1 MTRTPNATRPPAA
14 TLRPTP
20 APSPRPRRPLPRS
33 VVLALVPA
41 VLLTARPLP
50 AVAQAADVIGPVP
63 AQEDVWTAPRWV
75 GDVTFAASNALLAG
89 MTAGVFQRLR
99 GGQFGDGFAR
109 GAVAGVVAYTGR
121 RIGAQQFDGAG
132 LLGRQVSAVGV
143 SMARNAGDGRP
154 SLERLMFPIGPLH
167 LHVDR
172 GDGLVVRPKLHVV
185 GLAQAMRL
193 ALRDETRFDGSASL
207 SAGAPVFRAPGHVL
221 RFEDEDAAGLALHG
235 SIVLGEG
242 GPGGPERV
250 FAHERVHI
258 IQGDYVFLAWNDPLE
273 AWLIGRSGPTRA
285 AYQYL
290 DFGAVLHVA
299 AIGLS
304 RVVTVPWDQ
313 RPHEL
318 EASFL
323 EGR

>member
-1 MTRTPNATRPPAA
+1 MPIPPP
-14 TLRPTP
+14 LP
-20 APSPRPRRPLPRS
+20 PSPSPSPSPPSTAVPTLTLLLLLILTPLSLTTIPS
-33 VVLALVPA
+33 PA
-41 VLLTARPLP
+41 T
-50 AVAQAADVIGPVP
+50 AQAAADINGPGP
-63 AQEDVWTAPRWV
+63 WQEDMWTAPRWA

-89 MTAGVFQRLR
+89 MTAGVSQRLR

-109 GAVAGVVAYTGR
+109 GAVAGAVAYVGR
-121 RIGAQQFDGAG
+121 RVGAQRFDGAG
-132 LLGRQVSAVGV
+132 LLGCQLLAGGV

-172 GDGLVVRPKLHVV
+172 GDGPVVQPKLHVV
-185 GLAQAMRL
+185 GLAQATRL
-193 ALRDETRFDGSASL
+193 ALRDETRFDWSASL
-207 SAGAPVFRAPGHVL
+207 SAGAPVFRAPGQQL
-221 RFEDEDAAGLALHG
+221 RFEGESATGLALHG
-235 SIVLGEG
+235 SIILGEA
-242 GPGGPERV
+242 GPDGPDRL

-273 AWLIGRSGPTRA
+273 GWLADLSPPTRA
-285 AYQYL
+285 AYRYL

-299 AIGLS
+299 AIGFS
-304 RVVTVPWDQ
+304 RVMTIPWDQ

>member
-1 MTRTPNATRPPAA
+1 MTRPPAA
-14 TLRPTP
+14 LLTLIP
-20 APSPRPRRPLPRS
+20 AALLTLIPAAL
-33 VVLALVPA
+33 LALIPA

-50 AVAQAADVIGPVP
+50 AAAQAAYGMGPGAGP
-63 AQEDVWTAPRWV
+63 QDMWAAPRWV
-75 GDVTFAASNALLAG
+75 GDVTFAATNALLAG
-89 MTAGVFQRLR
+89 MTAGVSQRLR

-109 GAVAGVVAYTGR
+109 GAVAGAVAYAGR
-121 RIGAQQFDGAG
+121 RIGAERFDGAG

-172 GDGLVVRPKLHVV
+172 RDGLVVRPKLHVV
-185 GLAQAMRL
+185 GLAQAARL
-193 ALRDETRFDGSASL
+193 ALRDETRFDWAASV
-207 SAGAPVFRAPGHVL
+207 SAGAPVFRAPGQLL
-221 RFEDEDAAGLALHG
+221 RFEGGSASGLAVHG
-235 SIVLGEG
+235 SIILGEA
-242 GPGGPERV
+242 GPEGADRL

-273 AWLIGRSGPTRA
+273 AWIAGLSQPTRA
-285 AYQYL
+285 AYRYL

-299 AIGLS
+299 VIGLS
-304 RVVTVPWDQ
+304 RVVTIPWDQ